1 MYAVIMAGGRGTRF
15 WPRSREKKPK
25 HLLDITSEKTIIQET
40 VDRIKPLISP
50 NNILVVTGK
59 KHARALI
66 KQLPEIPSRNI
77 IIEPE
82 GKNTAACIGLA
93 ALHLRKIVPDDIM
106 VVLPSDH
113 AIADSRKFIDVLDA
127 AAKVAAQEDGLVTIG
142 IKPSS
147 IQTGFGYIE
156 QADSFQHIADEEV
169 FRVKSIREKP
179 DFQQAQA
186 FVKNGN
192 FYWNS
197 GLFIW
202 KASTILKE
210 IARWLPDL
218 YAGLMKINEALGS
231 PDEAAIVPRV
241 TRNWHLFLLIMV
253 SWKKQ
258 ITFSCSKEISAGVMS
273 EAGMLFGKYRPKII
287 KAMS

>member
-1 MYAVIMAGGRGTRF
+1 
-15 WPRSREKKPK
+15 
-25 HLLDITSEKTIIQET
+25 
-40 VDRIKPLISP
+40 LISP
-50 NNILVVTGK
+50 NIFCGDGEKTCP
-59 KHARALI
+59 RLI

-156 QADSFQHIADEEV
+156 QQI
-169 FRVKSIREKP
+169 
-179 DFQQAQA
+179 
-186 FVKNGN
+186 
-192 FYWNS
+192 
-197 GLFIW
+197 LFN
-202 KASTILKE
+202 T
-210 IARWLPDL
+210 
-218 YAGLMKINEALGS
+218 
-231 PDEAAIVPRV
+231 
-241 TRNWHLFLLIMV
+241 
-253 SWKKQ
+253 
-258 ITFSCSKEISAGVMS
+258 
-273 EAGMLFGKYRPKII
+273 
-287 KAMS
+287 